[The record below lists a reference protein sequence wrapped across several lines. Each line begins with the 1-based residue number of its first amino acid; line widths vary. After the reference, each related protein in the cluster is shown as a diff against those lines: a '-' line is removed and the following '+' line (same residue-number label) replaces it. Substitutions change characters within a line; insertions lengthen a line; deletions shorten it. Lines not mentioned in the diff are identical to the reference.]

1 MDEHI
6 LIYILFIIIL
16 FLYYKFKLY
25 FLKKMRYIDYNIN
38 KIKQMELDVQYLI
51 KYSIEKDFINSSS
64 GDDEL
69 SFQDSNS

>member
-1 MDEHI
+1 
-6 LIYILFIIIL
+6 
-16 FLYYKFKLY
+16 
-25 FLKKMRYIDYNIN
+25 MRYIDYNIN